1 MSAVRSRPEPRK
13 TRPIRRVFFMPISSG
28 FYSDLTADLQK
39 CCFLRPVNA
48 TRFFLLAALISGA
61 RLLAQH
67 PFAFGVAS
75 GDPYSESVVLWT
87 ALEGISG
94 PETLTWECSQDADF
108 TSIFTSGSVQ
118 TGPEHSGTAKVVAR
132 GLEAGTTYYYRFW
145 WREHV
150 SPIGRT
156 KTAPAPNAMDPVK
169 LAVVSCAHY
178 EAGYFYG
185 YGEIAQR
192 SDVDVVVHLGDYIYE
207 YAPGKAGWKVPG
219 RVHVPDHEIV
229 SLNDYRTRYAQY
241 HRDLNLQ
248 AMHASHPVIAIWDDH
263 EIANN
268 SYTTGA
274 DNHQDDEGAY
284 SQRRAVAM
292 QAYYEWMPVREEHSE
307 GYRAFRYGQMLDL
320 ILLETRLD
328 GRTEAPRT
336 DAGRFAP
343 LAEHHLMSENQRN
356 WLTERLQSSS
366 AAYRVLGNQT
376 IFSPLDLGVLP
387 TKRVK
392 DHNPDA
398 WDGYLEER
406 ENLAR
411 LFPSVAPVV
420 ILTGDSH
427 CSWGFEG
434 PGYVELCTPSITSTN
449 FDEYANPLVARFAGF
464 LLWLRN
470 RNLEYVN
477 VRDHGFLTVAFSQEV
492 AQAEWIYVQDI
503 KSDEPWRVSHRRRRI
518 VHPWTKNLL
527 TKRR

>member
-1 MSAVRSRPEPRK
+1 
-13 TRPIRRVFFMPISSG
+13 MPILLG
-28 FYSDLTADLQK
+28 FYLGFMADLQN

-48 TRFFLLAALISGA
+48 TRSFLALAVCAGT
-61 RLLAQH
+61 RLLAQQ
-67 PFAFGVAS
+67 PFAYGVAS

-94 PETLTWECSQDADF
+94 PETITWECSRDADF
-108 TSIFTSGSVQ
+108 TSIYTSGSVQ
-118 TGPEHSGTAKVVAR
+118 TDPAHSGTAKVVAR
-132 GLEAGTTYYYRFW
+132 GLEAGTTYFYRFW
-145 WREHV
+145 WNEHV
-150 SPIGRT
+150 STIGQT
-156 KTAPAPNAMDPVK
+156 KTAPAPNALEPVK

-207 YAPGKAGWKVPG
+207 YGPWKAGWKVPG

-241 HRDLNLQ
+241 HRDPNLQ
-248 AMHASHPVIAIWDDH
+248 AMHAAHPVIAIWDDH

-268 SYTTGA
+268 SFATGA
-274 DNHQDDEGAY
+274 DNHQENEGDYAA
-284 SQRRAVAM
+284 RRQAAM
-292 QAYYEWMPVREEHSE
+292 QAYYEWMPVREEDPQ

-328 GRTEAPRT
+328 GRTDVPRSEE
-336 DAGRFAP
+336 GRHAP
-343 LAEHHLMSENQRN
+343 LEEHHLMSEAQRT
-356 WLTERLQSSS
+356 WVTERLQNSA

-398 WDGYLEER
+398 WDGYLAER
-406 ENLAR
+406 DHLAN
-411 LFPSVAPVV
+411 LFPTVAPVV

-434 PGYVELCTPSITSTN
+434 PSYVELCTPSITSTN

-464 LLWLRN
+464 LLWMRN
-470 RNLEYVN
+470 KNLEYVN
-477 VRDHGFLTVAFSQEV
+477 VRDHGFLTVEFTQES
-492 AQAEWIYVQDI
+492 AQAEWIYVKNI
-503 KSDEPWRVSHRRRRI
+503 KSDEPWRVSHRRRRS

-527 TKRR
+527 TKAR